1 MHLISLSNDE
11 SEIFETRFFFLNGQ
25 IDNREGNRTLELRQL
40 EYFVAICKE
49 MHFSRAAENLCTTQ
63 SNLSQQIKFLEN
75 ELGLPL
81 FDRIGKR
88 IKLTDAGKIL
98 LEQSESIFT
107 HVDYA
112 KRAIAD
118 LKRLEGGRLDIA
130 ILPGDGDLLF
140 DALLIDFHKTY
151 PKLAISVTET
161 TDVYEQVLNG
171 TRDLGVTTVP
181 VKPDERISVTPLFH
195 EEFALAIRSDHPVA
209 KVKAIQF
216 EQLQHLKMVMFSSEH
231 QITKVIQSCCGE
243 KGIEIDNPIVTSTL
257 STVLSLVEQG
267 IGAAILPRMLLDYLN
282 REHVV
287 AVKLLN
293 PTPSQDICILYRT
306 DKFMGQAA
314 KVFVKELQSF
324 LQSVIDQTGRSS
336 G

>member
-1 MHLISLSNDE
+1 M
-11 SEIFETRFFFLNGQ
+11 
-25 IDNREGNRTLELRQL
+25 ELRQL

-49 MHFSRAAENLCTTQ
+49 MHFSRAAENICTTQ

-88 IKLTDAGKIL
+88 IKLTEAGKIM
-98 LEQSESIFT
+98 LEQSQKIFEQ
-107 HVDYA
+107 VDYA
-112 KRAIAD
+112 KRAISD
-118 LKRLEGGRLDIA
+118 LKKMEGGRLDIG

-161 TDVYEQVLNG
+161 VDVYEQVLNG
-171 TRDLGVTTVP
+171 TRDLGVTTLP
-181 VKPDERISVTPLFH
+181 LKPDERISIIPLFH
-195 EEFALAIRSDHPVA
+195 EEFVLAIRSDHPLA
-209 KVKAIQF
+209 KSKALPF
-216 EQLQHLKMVMFSSEH
+216 EQLQQLKMVMFSSEH
-231 QITKVIQSCCGE
+231 QISKVLQSCCDE
-243 KGIEIDNPIVTSTL
+243 KGIAIDNSIVSSTL
-257 STVLSLVEQG
+257 STLVSLIEQG
-267 IGAAILPRMLLDYLN
+267 IGASILPRMLLDYMN
-282 REHVV
+282 NDKIV
-287 AVKLLN
+287 AVKLLH

-314 KVFVKELQSF
+314 KIFIQELQSF
-324 LQSVIDQTGRSS
+324 LQNVINQTGRSL

>member
-1 MHLISLSNDE
+1 M
-11 SEIFETRFFFLNGQ
+11 
-25 IDNREGNRTLELRQL
+25 ELRQL
-40 EYFVAICKE
+40 EYFAAICKE

-88 IKLTDAGKIL
+88 IRLTDAGKIL
-98 LEQSESIFT
+98 LEQSESIFK

-112 KRAIAD
+112 KRAISD
-118 LKRLEGGRLDIA
+118 LKSLEGGRLDIG

-140 DALLIDFHKTY
+140 DALLIDFHKKY
-151 PKLAISVTET
+151 PKLTISVTET
-161 TDVYEQVLNG
+161 MDVYEQVLNG

-181 VKPDERISVTPLFH
+181 LKPDERISIIPLFH

-209 KVKAIQF
+209 KSKAIPF

-243 KGIEIDNPIVTSTL
+243 KGIAIDNPIVTSTL
-257 STVLSLVEQG
+257 STLLSLVEQG
-267 IGAAILPRMLLDYLN
+267 IGASILPRMLLDYMN
-282 REHVV
+282 HEHIA

-293 PTPSQDICILYRT
+293 PTPIQDICILYRT

-314 KVFVKELQSF
+314 KLFIEELQSF
-324 LQSVIDQTGRSS
+324 LQSVMNHTGRSL